1 MSARFMSR
9 QYVPSGFEILIEIPK
24 LEMGKAWNLWWNV
37 TLSDDPETWD
47 DEVKSI
53 NKMQDSLSGLSE
65 DQRLIRAQMA
75 EFCRYHPLFPQSID
89 ILCEEIGT
97 GHFSQPVKMGC
108 EGRGLLESLG
118 YHDSRSLNN
127 QSQEVIKSHSLAL
140 EKWLAQAR
148 PENSIESRV
157 FGFLG
162 QQTDGKVAFI
172 KKLVSTLNSGKP
184 LLPVIR
190 QLCAEEC
197 RNTHGDS
204 IFDVTARPFNC
215 FNCDESAVETP
226 RCQCSYTML
235 LNAALICSRIPA
247 DESSIYELHIFVWE
261 NTLAY
266 ATAINSWLKG
276 SPTLDFPWPE
286 TNRYVTGDNF
296 LEITRRVNSALGKKD
311 ETREWLAASLL
322 KTVRSNQRWHKATEL
337 IDHYPQATSWL
348 GEMSTTSPPPP

>member
-1 MSARFMSR
+1 MSARFISH
-9 QYVPSGFEILIEIPK
+9 QYVPSGFEILIDIPE
-24 LEMGKAWNLWWNV
+24 LEMGKIWNLWWNV

-47 DEVKSI
+47 SEVILI
-53 NKMQDSLSGLSE
+53 NKMQDRLSALSE

-97 GHFSQPVKMGC
+97 GRFSQPAKMGC
-108 EGRGLLESLG
+108 EGRGLLDSLG
-118 YHDSRSLNN
+118 YHDPRSLNN
-127 QSQEVIKSHSLAL
+127 QLQEIIKDYSLTL
-140 EKWLAQAR
+140 QKWLAKAH
-148 PENSIESRV
+148 PENPIDSRL

-172 KKLVSTLNSGKP
+172 KKLVSALNSRKP

-261 NTLAY
+261 NTLVY
-266 ATAINSWLKG
+266 ATAINAWLKD
-276 SPTLDFPWPE
+276 SLALDFAWPE

-296 LEITRRVNSALGKKD
+296 LDITQRINSALGKKD
-311 ETREWLAASLL
+311 ETKEWLAACLL
-322 KTVRSNQRWHKATEL
+322 KTVKSNQRWHKRTEL
-337 IDHYPQATSWL
+337 IDNYPQATSWL
-348 GEMSTTSPPPP
+348 GEISTTS